1 MIETLNVKLVL
12 EYDGTRF
19 HGWQDQP
26 GAARTVEGS
35 LKAALRSLTGEEP
48 VIAAAGRTDAGV
60 HALGQC
66 VSFRL
71 EKPFPLD
78 RLPAALNARLAPD
91 AAARTAEPVDDAF
104 HARRSAQ
111 RRHYAY
117 RIRQAVRKPAY
128 ERQYAWAVPEALDLD
143 AMRAAARRLNG
154 THDFRAFGR
163 PPRSEGHT
171 VRRIHE
177 LRVEAGGRDGEWV
190 TITVVADA
198 FLYGMVRRIAGALV
212 AVGRGRR
219 TAAWI
224 DDLLQGSAEG
234 PEPAP
239 PQGLVQL
246 RVDY

>member
-1 MIETLNVKLVL
+1 LIGALNVKLVL

-19 HGWQDQP
+19 HGWQEQP
-26 GAARTVEGS
+26 GSARTVEGS
-35 LKAALRSLTGEEP
+35 LRAALRSLTGEAP
-48 VIAAAGRTDAGV
+48 LIAAAGRTDAGV
-60 HALGQC
+60 HALGQA

-71 EKPFPLD
+71 EKPFPVD

-91 AAARTAEPVDDAF
+91 AAARTAELVDDTF

-117 RIRQAVRKPAY
+117 RIRQRVRKPAY
-128 ERQYAWAVPEALDLD
+128 ERQYAWAVPEALELG
-143 AMRAAARRLNG
+143 AMRAAARRLVG

-163 PPRSEGHT
+163 SPRAEAHT

-177 LRVEAGGRDGEWV
+177 LTVEPGGRDGEWM

-219 TAAWI
+219 PPEWI
-224 DDLLQGSAEG
+224 DDLLQGRAES

-239 PQGLVQL
+239 PQGLTQL